1 MLLTTVTRA
10 LLVIKAWQHFL
21 VISTPMCSLSTSLPR
36 ARHIDEVDIIN
47 KKTFR
52 EIFDG
57 YSKSKKRLILLDHD
71 GTIKPVCSSN
81 AAEDYARVLR
91 VLKALA
97 GDFRNEVWIITA
109 SSLSGI
115 KRLYGEIPNLNL
127 AGRMGTQIRRAT
139 PIERKIELPHAEIT
153 KQLKCMATAISRNMG
168 LGDPILLGDYSIKFE
183 ENSSKNEELKE
194 MEHQLN
200 KLIRERFV
208 DYEGG
213 CHYPDFGISS
223 IELRHKR
230 LHNKGALARLRLEE
244 TGPPFGFGMSIG
256 DLKMDEDMHQEMRKK
271 GLFAIVVKENDHQDI
286 HHHLESQQI
295 SHQTPHGI
303 DHTEDKHWETY
314 ASHRLKNFEKVI
326 TLLEL
331 LTSIKCSK
339 GIFSKVKHLYD

>member
-52 EIFDG
+52 EISDG
-57 YSKSKKRLILLDHD
+57 YSKSKRRLILLDHD

-194 MEHQLN
+194 
-200 KLIRERFV
+200 
-208 DYEGG
+208 
-213 CHYPDFGISS
+213 
-223 IELRHKR
+223 LRHKR
-230 LHNKGALARLRLEE
+230 LHNKGTLARLRLEE
-244 TGPPFGFGMSIG
+244 TGPPFDFGMSIG